1 MSHCCKFF
9 VVVVVLLLLLC
20 CRLSEQWFVER
31 GERRRGGKVESKVL
45 LRALT
50 DNALSALSLFLYFP
64 LSLALSRFP
73 AHSPSLSL
81 SVSLSVA
88 CVCLSLSHL
97 AGILFLRPDLPMAS
111 SGFHFYSLSE
121 MAGGRGRLG
130 CPCVVQRASELC
142 CNTAASTSRAFH
154 TDKSVGHVP
163 KFPAGS
169 AFSAIK
175 QKQNIW

>member
-20 CRLSEQWFVER
+20 CRLSEQWLVEK
-31 GERRRGGKVESKVL
+31 GERRRGGKVEPKVL

-50 DNALSALSLFLYFP
+50 DNALSALSLFLCFP

-73 AHSPSLSL
+73 AHSRSLSL

-121 MAGGRGRLG
+121 MAG
-130 CPCVVQRASELC
+130 
-142 CNTAASTSRAFH
+142 
-154 TDKSVGHVP
+154 
-163 KFPAGS
+163 AG
-169 AFSAIK
+169 
-175 QKQNIW
+175 